1 MLNPTSNGFI
11 KLLSDRLFLALWTSQ
26 VLSQLADKILLV
38 LLIAIAADYQSNSV
52 PINSRESL
60 LMLASTIPA
69 ILFGSI
75 AGIYVDRYPKRLIM
89 IGCNLGR
96 GVLVLL
102 IPFLP
107 KILGL
112 LLLITFLISTL
123 TQAFAP
129 AEQSTI
135 PLLVPE
141 SNLMSAN
148 ALFTIT
154 MMGAM
159 IIGFAIG
166 SPLLGWLTKIL
177 PAWSGCGRELFIGGM
192 YMISGMILFQLPK
205 TKITA
210 QHYPHVFQ
218 DLKDGFNYLRQ
229 NPLISGAIIQLVILY
244 SVFAALLKL
253 SINLTELITNNR
265 ADFGFLLAAAGLG
278 LGIGALLLGQFG
290 DRLAHRPLPLVG
302 FIGMSLML
310 AMFCFVSDLWLALLL
325 AGILG
330 FNGALVAVPMQ
341 TAIQQYTPEHMRGK
355 VFGLL
360 NNAENIA
367 VSLPLAFAAV
377 ALDLSTSALGELHGL
392 QLVMIICSAIVLGMG
407 MWAWSH
413 THKALT
419 HG

>member
-1 MLNPTSNGFI
+1 MSMISNNVFF
-11 KLLSDRLFLALWTSQ
+11 KLLSDRSFLALWTSQ
-26 VLSQLADKILLV
+26 LLSQLADKILLV

-52 PINSRESL
+52 AINSRESL
-60 LMLASTIPA
+60 LMIASTLPA
-69 ILFGSI
+69 IFFGSI

-89 IGCNLGR
+89 IGCNILR

-107 KILGL
+107 KLLAL
-112 LLLITFLISTL
+112 LLLVTFLISTL

-129 AEQSTI
+129 AEQSAI
-135 PLLVPE
+135 PLLVAE
-141 SNLMSAN
+141 SSLMSAN

-159 IIGFAIG
+159 IVGFAVG
-166 SPLLGWLTKIL
+166 SPLLGWLTYVL
-177 PAWSGCGRELFIGGM
+177 PAWSGRELFIGGM
-192 YMISGMILFQLPK
+192 YMVAGILLLRLPR
-205 TKITA
+205 TEARTYN
-210 QHYPHVFQ
+210 HPHVLQ
-218 DLKDGFNYLRQ
+218 DLKDGLSYLRQ

-253 SINLTELITNNR
+253 SINLTEIITNNR
-265 ADFGFLLAAAGLG
+265 ADFGFLLAAAGMG
-278 LGIGALLLGQFG
+278 LAIGALLLGQFG

-310 AMFCFVSDLWLALLL
+310 AMFCFVNNIWLALIL
-325 AGILG
+325 AAVLG

-341 TAIQQYTPEHMRGK
+341 TAIQQYTPENMRGK

-377 ALDLSTSALGELHGL
+377 ALDLSTSAFGQLRGL

-413 THKALT
+413 THKALEKVL
-419 HG
+419 